1 MQAIFCDHKCHFKA
15 FAAISDPQS
24 ENTTCW
30 RDTKPV
36 ALKYYWKKYKVA
48 VHAMSTHG
56 GVEVYL
62 HVFFISLQDGN
73 GELHDP
79 AVL

>member
-1 MQAIFCDHKCHFKA
+1 M
-15 FAAISDPQS
+15 
-24 ENTTCW
+24 T
-30 RDTKPV
+30 
-36 ALKYYWKKYKVA
+36 
-48 VHAMSTHG
+48 THG